1 MTRYLA
7 PIGALLLAAVLVARG
22 QNADEKYVWIY
33 TAIQEGDRLLE
44 KGAKTEAANK
54 YADAQV
60 QLRDLQ
66 KNNPDWNPKI
76 INYRLGYLASRLEA
90 LAPQVVAPAPNP
102 GKLNV
107 SASVEL
113 AAKPGSATNAP
124 SSVDPEQLKGMQDE
138 ITRLN
143 NQNTLLQAKLK
154 EALSVQPAGSDPR
167 DLAKAEEKIRALEKE
182 KDLLQLR
189 LEQEQAKV
197 AKAVDPTL
205 LDQEKQLVSDIK
217 HRLLQQLELATALQQ
232 ENATLK
238 QQLVDLK
245 STTPLPR
252 NKAAQQLEVARAT
265 INSLQATNIA
275 LRTEQILLTERL
287 ADLSKSAVPKTS
299 VAALERE
306 RDDLRQQLELAK
318 KAAPASSDGMSSE
331 ELAKQLKIARARL
344 EAFEAQAIPYTEE
357 ERALFKQADK
367 KIEVTAVKPPR
378 KQSEVPPGAG
388 QLVAEAQRA
397 LESGRFDEAEK
408 KYQDVLRQD
417 DKNTYTLV
425 RLAAVQTEQ
434 NHLAEAAKNVDK
446 ALAIDPEDPLCLYLK
461 GYLKFQQNKYD
472 DALDALSLS
481 AKLLPGEARTQ
492 YLLGKVLLQKGAP
505 AQAET
510 ALRKAIQLMPGYR
523 EAHYALA
530 LVYSKQKP
538 PLKELAQ
545 WHYRKATSLGY
556 PADPALE
563 KQLEEA
569 PTVSSTK

>member
-7 PIGALLLAAVLVARG
+7 PIGALLLAAVMMARG

-33 TAIQEGDRLLE
+33 TAIQEGDTLLE

-54 YADAQV
+54 YADAQA

-76 INYRLGYLASRLEA
+76 INYRLGYLASRLES
-90 LAPQVVAPAPNP
+90 LVPPAPVPNA

-113 AAKPGSATNAP
+113 AGKPASATNAP
-124 SSVDPEQLKGMQDE
+124 AAADSEQLKGMQEE

-143 NQNTLLQAKLK
+143 NQNVLLQAKLK

-167 DLAKAEEKIRALEKE
+167 DLAKAEDKIRALQKE

-189 LEQEQAKV
+189 LEQEQAKA
-197 AKAVDPTL
+197 AKAVDPAL

-217 HRLLQQLELATALQQ
+217 HRLLQQLELSTALQQ

-245 STTPLPR
+245 NTTPLPR
-252 NKAAQQLEVARAT
+252 NKAAQQLEVAHAT

-287 ADLSKSAVPKTS
+287 AEFSKNAVPKTS

-318 KAAPASSDGMSSE
+318 KTTAQGDGMSSE

-367 KIEVTAVKPPR
+367 KIEVATVKAPR

-417 DKNTYTLV
+417 EKNTYTLV
-425 RLAAVQTEQ
+425 RLAAVQMEQ
-434 NHLAEAAKNVDK
+434 NHLAEAEKNVDK
-446 ALAIDPEDPLCLYLK
+446 ALAIDAEDPLCLYLK
-461 GYLKFQQNKYD
+461 GYLKFQQNKFD
-472 DALDALSLS
+472 EALDALSLS

-523 EAHYALA
+523 EAHYSLA

-545 WHYRKATSLGY
+545 WHYRKATGLGY
-556 PADPALE
+556 PADPQLE